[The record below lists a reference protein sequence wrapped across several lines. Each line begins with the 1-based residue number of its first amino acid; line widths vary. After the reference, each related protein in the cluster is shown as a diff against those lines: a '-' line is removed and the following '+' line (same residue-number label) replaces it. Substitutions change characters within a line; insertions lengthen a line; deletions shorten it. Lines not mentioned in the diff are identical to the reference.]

1 MATNP
6 MQRKANNYLL
16 IGVLVTLLITGSI
29 IAILFMQ
36 LNKLNTQ
43 IKQQEANMKKV
54 YVVSKDIKSGE
65 SVKIEDLKSISVVK
79 DAIPSNTVNIDTI
92 KEETIAKIEL
102 KAGMV
107 LTTNMLD
114 ENTTQTT
121 NDLRIQEYNTIELPT
136 QIENDD
142 YIDIRLRLP
151 NGTDY
156 IVVSKK
162 KVEIP
167 QINGTDSLNTIRI
180 NVAEQE
186 ILLMSNAIVESYL
199 VPGSKLYVTKYAEPG
214 MQESATPTYL
224 PSNEVVTLMN
234 ADPNIVT
241 VAKNELFARYNS
253 TSGVIRGNIVNSI
266 NANAAE
272 GKQNI
277 ESGVQQEITK
287 AREQRQS
294 YLDALGGY

>member
-1 MATNP
+1 
-6 MQRKANNYLL
+6 
-16 IGVLVTLLITGSI
+16 
-29 IAILFMQ
+29 
-36 LNKLNTQ
+36 
-43 IKQQEANMKKV
+43 MKKV
-54 YVVSKDIKSGE
+54 YVVSRDIKSGE
-65 SVKIEDLKSISVVK
+65 SISTSDLKTITVTK
-79 DAIPSNTVNIDTI
+79 DAIPSNVADIANIT
-92 KEETIAKIEL
+92 EETIAKIEL
-102 KAGMV
+102 KSGMI
-107 LTTNMLD
+107 LTSNMLD
-114 ENTTQTT
+114 ETNTQTT
-121 NDLRIQEYNTIELPT
+121 NDLRIQEYNTVELPT

-199 VPGSKLYVTKYAEPG
+199 VPGSKLYVTKYTEPG

-224 PSNEVVTLMN
+224 PSSEVITLMN
-234 ADPNIVT
+234 TDPNIVA
-241 VAKNELFARYNS
+241 VAKNELFTRYNNN
-253 TSGVIRGNIVNSI
+253 SGVIRGNIVNSI

-272 GKQNI
+272 G
-277 ESGVQQEITK
+277 
-287 AREQRQS
+287 
-294 YLDALGGY
+294 

>member
-29 IAILFMQ
+29 IAILFIQ

-43 IKQQEANMKKV
+43 IKNQEANMKKV
-54 YVVSKDIKSGE
+54 YVVSRDIKSGE
-65 SVKIEDLKSISVVK
+65 SISTSDLKTITVTK
-79 DAIPSNTVNIDTI
+79 DAIPSNVADIANIT
-92 KEETIAKIEL
+92 EETIAKIEL
-102 KAGMV
+102 KSGMI
-107 LTTNMLD
+107 LTSNMLD
-114 ENTTQTT
+114 ETNTQTT
-121 NDLRIQEYNTIELPT
+121 NDLRIQEYNTVELPT

-199 VPGSKLYVTKYAEPG
+199 VPGSKLYVTKYTEPG

-224 PSNEVVTLMN
+224 PSSEVITLMN
-234 ADPNIVT
+234 TDPNIVA
-241 VAKNELFARYNS
+241 VAKNELFTRYNNN
-253 TSGVIRGNIVNSI
+253 SGVIRGNIVNSI

-272 GKQNI
+272 GKANV
-277 ESGVQQEITK
+277 ESGVQEEITR

-294 YLDALGGY
+294 YLDSLGGY

>member
-29 IAILFMQ
+29 IAVLFMQ

-54 YVVSKDIKSGE
+54 YVVSEDIKSGE
-65 SVKIEDLKSISVVK
+65 NVSMSDLKMMSVIK
-79 DAIPSNTVNIDTI
+79 DAVPSNVVDINSLTED
-92 KEETIAKIEL
+92 TIAKIEL
-102 KAGMV
+102 KSGMI
-107 LTTNMLD
+107 LTSNMLD
-114 ENTTQTT
+114 ETNTQTT
-121 NDLRIQEYNTIELPT
+121 NDLRIQEYNTVELPT

-199 VPGSKLYVTKYAEPG
+199 VPGSKLYVTKYTEPG

-224 PSNEVVTLMN
+224 PSSEVVTLMN
-234 ADPNIVT
+234 ADPNIVA
-241 VAKNELFARYNS
+241 VAKNELFARYNNN
-253 TSGVIRGNIVNSI
+253 SGVIRGNIVNSI
-266 NANAAE
+266 NAHAAE
-272 GKQNI
+272 GQANV
-277 ESGVQQEITK
+277 ESGVQDEITK

-294 YLDALGGY
+294 YLESLGGY

>member
-29 IAILFMQ
+29 IAVLFMQ

-54 YVVSKDIKSGE
+54 YVVSEDIKSGE
-65 SVKIEDLKSISVVK
+65 NVSMSDLKMISVIK
-79 DAIPSNTVNIDTI
+79 DAVPSNVVDINSLTED
-92 KEETIAKIEL
+92 TIAKIEL
-102 KAGMV
+102 KEGMI
-107 LTTNMLD
+107 LTSNMLD
-114 ENTTQTT
+114 ETNTQTT
-121 NDLRIQEYNTIELPT
+121 NDLRIQEYNTVELPT

-199 VPGSKLYVTKYAEPG
+199 VPGSKLYVTKYTEPG

-224 PSNEVVTLMN
+224 PSSEVVTLMN
-234 ADPNIVT
+234 ADPNIVA
-241 VAKNELFARYNS
+241 VAKNELFTRYNNN
-253 TSGVIRGNIVNSI
+253 SGVIRGNIVNSI
-266 NANAAE
+266 NAHAAE
-272 GKQNI
+272 GQANV
-277 ESGVQQEITK
+277 ESGVQEEITK

>member
-65 SVKIEDLKSISVVK
+65 KVSVSDLKTISVIK
-79 DAIPSNTVNIDTI
+79 DAVPSNTADINKLT
-92 KEETIAKIEL
+92 EETIARIEL

-107 LTTNMLD
+107 LTENMLD
-114 ENTTQTT
+114 ETNTQTT
-121 NDLRIQEYNTIELPT
+121 NDLRTQEYNTVELPT

-156 IVVSKK
+156 IVISKK
-162 KVEIP
+162 RVEIP

-199 VPGSKLYVTKYAEPG
+199 VPGSKLYVTKYTEPG
-214 MQESATPTYL
+214 MQEGATPTYL

-241 VAKNELFARYNS
+241 VAKNELFARYNNN
-253 TSGVIRGNIVNSI
+253 SGVIRGNIVNSI
-266 NANAAE
+266 NANSAE
-272 GKQNI
+272 GKQNV
-277 ESGVQQEITK
+277 ESGVQEEITK

-294 YLDALGGY
+294 YLDSLGGY

>member
-29 IAILFMQ
+29 IAVLFMQ

-54 YVVSKDIKSGE
+54 YVVSEDIKSGE
-65 SVKIEDLKSISVVK
+65 NVSMSDLKMISVIK
-79 DAIPSNTVNIDTI
+79 DAVPSNVVDINSLTED
-92 KEETIAKIEL
+92 TIAKIEL
-102 KAGMV
+102 KSGMI
-107 LTTNMLD
+107 LTSNMLD
-114 ENTTQTT
+114 ETNTQTT
-121 NDLRIQEYNTIELPT
+121 NDLRIQEYNTVELPT

-199 VPGSKLYVTKYAEPG
+199 VPGSKLYVTKYTEPG

-224 PSNEVVTLMN
+224 PSSEVVTLMN
-234 ADPNIVT
+234 ADPNIVA
-241 VAKNELFARYNS
+241 VAKNELFTRYNNN
-253 TSGVIRGNIVNSI
+253 SGVIRGNIVNSI
-266 NANAAE
+266 NAHATE
-272 GKQNI
+272 GQANV
-277 ESGVQQEITK
+277 ESGVQDEITK

-294 YLDALGGY
+294 YLESLGGY

>member
-29 IAILFMQ
+29 IAILFIQ
-36 LNKLNTQ
+36 LNKLNTK
-43 IKQQEANMKKV
+43 IKNQEANMKKV
-54 YVVSKDIKSGE
+54 YVVSRDIKSGE
-65 SVKIEDLKSISVVK
+65 SISTSDLKTITVTK
-79 DAIPSNTVNIDTI
+79 DAIPSNVADIANIT
-92 KEETIAKIEL
+92 EETIAKIEL
-102 KAGMV
+102 KSGMI
-107 LTTNMLD
+107 LTSNMLD
-114 ENTTQTT
+114 ETNTQTT
-121 NDLRIQEYNTIELPT
+121 NDLRIQEYNTVELPT

-199 VPGSKLYVTKYAEPG
+199 VPGSKLYVTKYTEPG

-224 PSNEVVTLMN
+224 PSSEVITLMN
-234 ADPNIVT
+234 TDPNIVA
-241 VAKNELFARYNS
+241 VAKNELFTRYNNN
-253 TSGVIRGNIVNSI
+253 SGVIRGNIVNSI

-272 GKQNI
+272 GKANV
-277 ESGVQQEITK
+277 ESGVQEEITR

-294 YLDALGGY
+294 YLDSLGGY

>member
-29 IAILFMQ
+29 IAVLFMQ

-54 YVVSKDIKSGE
+54 YVVSEDIKSGE
-65 SVKIEDLKSISVVK
+65 NVSMSDLKMISVIK
-79 DAIPSNTVNIDTI
+79 DAVPSNVVDINSLTED
-92 KEETIAKIEL
+92 TIAKIEL
-102 KAGMV
+102 KSGMI
-107 LTTNMLD
+107 LTSNMLD
-114 ENTTQTT
+114 ETNTQTT
-121 NDLRIQEYNTIELPT
+121 NDLRIQEYNTVELPT

-199 VPGSKLYVTKYAEPG
+199 VPGSKLYVTKYTEPG

-224 PSNEVVTLMN
+224 PSSEVVTLMN
-234 ADPNIVT
+234 ADPNIVA
-241 VAKNELFARYNS
+241 VAKNELFARYNNN
-253 TSGVIRGNIVNSI
+253 SGVIRGNIVNSI
-266 NANAAE
+266 NAHAAE
-272 GKQNI
+272 GQANV
-277 ESGVQQEITK
+277 ESGVQDEITK

-294 YLDALGGY
+294 YLESLGGY